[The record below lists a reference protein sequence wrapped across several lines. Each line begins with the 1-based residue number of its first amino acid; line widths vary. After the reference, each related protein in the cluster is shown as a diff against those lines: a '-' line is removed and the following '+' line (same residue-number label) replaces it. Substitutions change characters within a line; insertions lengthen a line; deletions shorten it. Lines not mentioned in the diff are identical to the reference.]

1 MLTDPFAVLRIRYP
15 PVVYVN
21 SSSHRFSI
29 MFPPVVMLAAPLT
42 VLSIRYPPVVYVSS
56 PSHSFKHK
64 VSTSSLCLQPLSQ
77 FEAYG
82 IQQ

>member
-1 MLTDPFAVLRIRYP
+1 
-15 PVVYVN
+15 
-21 SSSHRFSI
+21 